1 MAEAYEKI
9 GNSTLLRTWGNNPP
23 VGNVVVPPS
32 TLFETGWVG
41 GQEPPAEWMN
51 YVDQQ
56 LGEKI
61 NHVLQN
67 GGSKWNNTTA
77 YLVGNVVQHSN
88 SVWLCL
94 VNNTNSA
101 PTDVNTN
108 WSKVLTF
115 GTLPAYPTLN
125 SLLPSQTGNSG
136 KVLTTNGTNAS
147 WGNVPFASVN
157 FDGTTASNLPSGV
170 NTLTA
175 TRASNVVTLVGSEA
189 HGHIVGHRVYIDFA
203 SGITDGWFTVASVV
217 SSTSFTVAS
226 TGADVASP
234 VNAVLQR
241 RSIRKSTNVQSVIY
255 ASPGIYAVN
264 FIAFAS
270 DANYNLAGTH
280 STPGAA
286 PCVFIGH
293 FNGGGTTAPTT
304 GYFHFSADRFGIGG
318 TDTVYNHI
326 SVFA

>member
-77 YLVGNVVQHSN
+77 YLVGNLVQHSN

-125 SLLPSQTGNSG
+125 SLLPSQTGNAG
-136 KVLTTNGTNAS
+136 KLLTTDGTNAS

-157 FDGTTASNLPSGV
+157 FDGTTAANVTGTFTRTGNIITV
-170 NTLTA
+170 N
-175 TRASNVVTLVGSEA
+175 VTGHGHLVG
-189 HGHIVGHRVYIDFA
+189 HGIYFVGAGVTSNFY
-203 SGITDGWFTVASVV
+203 TVASVIDANTFTFDSGV
-217 SSTSFTVAS
+217 SGTIGSTACT
-226 TGADVASP
+226 
-234 VNAVLQR
+234 LQR

-255 ASPGIYAVN
+255 ASPGIFAVN
-264 FIAFAS
+264 FSAFAS

-280 STPGAA
+280 STPGSA